1 MARVSA
7 VFFGEHSSGFRSDVK
22 VQSRF
27 KGNPTPLREG
37 LNGGEGGRGGAW
49 GSTYRLSV
57 IIQFGSRSVKIFDLC
72 RLSVN
77 LS

>member
-37 LNGGEGGRGGAW
+37 LNGGGGVGLH
-49 GSTYRLSV
+49 LSV
-57 IIQFGSRSVKIFDLC
+57 VGYYTVR
-72 RLSVN
+72 
-77 LS
+77 

>member
-27 KGNPTPLREG
+27 KGNPTLLREG
-37 LNGGEGGRGGAW
+37 LNGGGRGGGRGGV
-49 GSTYRLSV
+49 GLHLSV
-57 IIQFGSRSVKIFDLC
+57 VGYYTVR
-72 RLSVN
+72 
-77 LS
+77 

>member
-37 LNGGEGGRGGAW
+37 LNGGGGGGGGRGGV
-49 GSTYRLSV
+49 GLHLSV
-57 IIQFGSRSVKIFDLC
+57 VGYYTIR
-72 RLSVN
+72 
-77 LS
+77 

>member
-1 MARVSA
+1 MGRVSA

-37 LNGGEGGRGGAW
+37 LNGGW
-49 GSTYRLSV
+49 GSTCRLSV

>member
-37 LNGGEGGRGGAW
+37 LNGGEGEGGAW
-49 GSTYRLSV
+49 DSTYRLSV
-57 IIQFGSRSVKIFDLC
+57 IIQFGSRSVKIFDVC

>member
-27 KGNPTPLREG
+27 KGFPTPLREG
-37 LNGGEGGRGGAW
+37 LNGGEGGGVGG
-49 GSTYRLSV
+49 GGVGLHLSV
-57 IIQFGSRSVKIFDLC
+57 VGYYTVR
-72 RLSVN
+72 
-77 LS
+77 

>member
-37 LNGGEGGRGGAW
+37 LNGGEGGVGGGGRRGAPLIG
-49 GSTYRLSV
+49 
-57 IIQFGSRSVKIFDLC
+57 C
-72 RLSVN
+72 RLLYSSVVGQ
-77 LS
+77 LKFSIFVGCR

>member
-37 LNGGEGGRGGAW
+37 LNGGEGGGVGLH
-49 GSTYRLSV
+49 LSV
-57 IIQFGSRSVKIFDLC
+57 VGYYTVR
-72 RLSVN
+72 
-77 LS
+77 

>member
-7 VFFGEHSSGFRSDVK
+7 VLFGEHSSGFRSDVK

-37 LNGGEGGRGGAW
+37 LNGGGGGVGLH
-49 GSTYRLSV
+49 LSV
-57 IIQFGSRSVKIFDLC
+57 VGYYTVR
-72 RLSVN
+72 
-77 LS
+77 

>member
-7 VFFGEHSSGFRSDVK
+7 VFFGEHSSCFRSDVK

-37 LNGGEGGRGGAW
+37 LNGGVGLQLA
-49 GSTYRLSV
+49 V
-57 IIQFGSRSVKIFDLC
+57 IGYDTVR
-72 RLSVN
+72 
-77 LS
+77 

>member
-7 VFFGEHSSGFRSDVK
+7 VFFGEHSSGLRCDVK

-37 LNGGEGGRGGAW
+37 LNGGEGRGGGRGAPLIG
-49 GSTYRLSV
+49 
-57 IIQFGSRSVKIFDLC
+57 C
-72 RLSVN
+72 RLLYSSVVGQ
-77 LS
+77 LKFSIFVGCR

>member
-37 LNGGEGGRGGAW
+37 LNGGEGAFGLH
-49 GSTYRLSV
+49 LSV
-57 IIQFGSRSVKIFDLC
+57 VGYYTVR
-72 RLSVN
+72 
-77 LS
+77 

>member
-27 KGNPTPLREG
+27 KGNPTPLREA
-37 LNGGEGGRGGAW
+37 LNGGEGGRGG
-49 GSTYRLSV
+49 GGVGLHLSV
-57 IIQFGSRSVKIFDLC
+57 VGYYTVR
-72 RLSVN
+72 
-77 LS
+77 

>member
-37 LNGGEGGRGGAW
+37 LNGGEGGRGGRGAPLI
-49 GSTYRLSV
+49 G
-57 IIQFGSRSVKIFDLC
+57 C
-72 RLSVN
+72 RLLYSSVVGQ
-77 LS
+77 LKFSIFVGCR

>member
-37 LNGGEGGRGGAW
+37 LNGGGGGGGGAGGRGAPLIG
-49 GSTYRLSV
+49 
-57 IIQFGSRSVKIFDLC
+57 C
-72 RLSVN
+72 RLLYNSVVGVQ
-77 LS
+77 LKFSVFVGCR

>member
-37 LNGGEGGRGGAW
+37 LNGGEGRGG
-49 GSTYRLSV
+49 GGVGLHLSV
-57 IIQFGSRSVKIFDLC
+57 VGYYTVR
-72 RLSVN
+72 
-77 LS
+77 

>member
-37 LNGGEGGRGGAW
+37 LNGGEGGGGRGAPLIG
-49 GSTYRLSV
+49 
-57 IIQFGSRSVKIFDLC
+57 C
-72 RLSVN
+72 RLLYSSVVGQ
-77 LS
+77 LKFSIFVGCR